1 MATMLHIAA
10 YCLAALWLL
19 IWGGNW
25 ACQKLFETTGM
36 KAVMTATTQSA
47 LQAGRVIGGLE
58 RLIMAAGVIFQSWEI
73 IAAVIALKSVA
84 RFKELDKQ
92 FTAEYF
98 LAGSLFSLLWALMLS
113 LAFLG
118 YDRNSGGNIQQRLIG
133 LVEPEKAAAPPS
145 QCSAVFVP
153 VPTDWPSCA
162 MSPLQRLSEPQDAA
176 RASPQ
181 E

>member
-1 MATMLHIAA
+1 MAAVHIAA

-36 KAVMTATTQSA
+36 KAAMTATTQNA
-47 LQAGRVIGGLE
+47 QQAGRVIGGLE
-58 RLIMAAGVIFQSWEI
+58 RLIIAAGVIFQSWEI

-84 RFKELDKQ
+84 RFKDLDKQ

-98 LAGSLFSLLWALMLS
+98 LAGSLFSLLWALLLS
-113 LAFLG
+113 FAFLS
-118 YDRNSGGNIQQRLIG
+118 YDRNIGGNVQQRIIG

-145 QCSAVFVP
+145 QCSALFVP
-153 VPTDWPSCA
+153 VPTDWPSCPLP
-162 MSPLQRLSEPQDAA
+162 PLQRLSDPEAA
-176 RASPQ
+176 AKTSPQ